1 MSNNFELILHSYND
15 GYIAETTIE
24 KQKSGDFTDYE
35 LILIVDRS
43 ASMSS
48 SYPILINKIIPYL
61 LDKLKFPENKP
72 THFITFEDFV
82 EYRKFTKKD
91 FLNCTEPAR
100 GAIEKMTDV
109 FPQLEKIFIPKN

>member
-24 KQKSGDFTDYE
+24 KSKSGDYTDYE

-43 ASMSS
+43 GSMSS

-72 THFITFEDFV
+72 THFITFEDYV

-91 FLNCTEPAR
+91 FLNCIEAAP

-109 FPQLEKIFIPKN
+109 FP